1 MASKNNRGRPAQLTQ
16 AEIVRVALE
25 IGYPDLSMH
34 KVAKQLGVSA
44 TALYR
49 HVANKEELITCCAE
63 HLFSCLEF
71 NLLESWEES
80 IYQFAR
86 DLRSQLLSI
95 EGSVHFIRHN
105 TQLLPSLCDISEKAL
120 TQLKEDNFSSEG
132 AFMTITGVTSHVTD
146 MVMHQERSNA
156 GDSDPLYDIDYEK
169 LPNLMWALSNQN
181 LADHEYNFEQGL
193 KIIIEGIK
201 SLYLN

>member
-1 MASKNNRGRPAQLTQ
+1 MASKNNKGRPAQITQ
-16 AEIVRVALE
+16 AEIVRIALE
-25 IGYPDLSMH
+25 LGYPELSMH
-34 KVAKQLGVSA
+34 KVAKHLGVST

-63 HLFSCLEF
+63 HLFSSLEF
-71 NLLESWEES
+71 NVLDYWEES

-86 DLRSQLLSI
+86 DLRSLLLSI

-105 TQLLPSLCDISEKAL
+105 TQLLPSLCVISEKIL
-120 TQLKEDNFSSEG
+120 TQLKGASFSSEG
-132 AFMTITGVTSHVTD
+132 AFMTMTGVTSHVTD
-146 MVMHQERSNA
+146 MVMHQERSKGGNSEPLF
-156 GDSDPLYDIDYEK
+156 DSDFER
-169 LPNLMWALSNQN
+169 LPNLLWALSNQN

-201 SLYLN
+201 SLYLD